1 MAFLAIPGTG
11 LVFFLCAWILMLIW
25 GVVAP
30 TVGVGNIGYARAM
43 LVTVAIWLTVA
54 PLIASMAR
62 RNRRQTRYGE

>member
-62 RNRRQTRYGE
+62 RSRRQTRYGE